1 MWAAH
6 ITGPGAV
13 RPCGPCCPM
22 TKDPAEL
29 LRGAAI
35 EIARVPGLAERLRAR
50 HVPGPDGRCRGCPSP
65 VHSAP
70 RWPCR
75 ITSITT
81 PPAEPP

>member
-1 MWAAH
+1 
-6 ITGPGAV
+6 
-13 RPCGPCCPM
+13 M
-22 TKDPAEL
+22 TKDPAAL

-65 VHSAP
+65 VRAAP

-75 ITSITT
+75 ITTVST
-81 PPAEPP
+81 PGDAPG